1 MSEPSYFVH
10 PAALVETDRIGDGT
24 RIWAF
29 AHVMKDVTIG
39 RRCNVG
45 DHAFVENHVTLG
57 DDVTVKNGVS
67 IWQHVNIGSRVFLG
81 PNAVFTNDRFPRN
94 PHPGFEAE
102 DTWVEDGVSIG
113 ANATI
118 VCGVRLGRFAL
129 VGAGSVVTRDVP
141 AHALMVGNPARQRGW
156 VCECARPLPAGGGET
171 TCGHCGQRYAT
182 GGNGVKRIGDGS
194 DASPGATPGA
204 GTTVTASKDASTK

>member
-1 MSEPSYFVH
+1 MSDKPYFVH
-10 PAALVETDRIGDGT
+10 PAALVETDRIGEGT

-45 DHAFVENHVTLG
+45 DHAFVESHVTLG

-67 IWQHVNIGSRVFLG
+67 IWQHVHIGSRVFVG

-94 PHPGFEAE
+94 PHPVFDAE
-102 DTWVEDGVSIG
+102 ETFVEDGVSIG

-141 AHALMVGNPARQRGW
+141 QHALVLGNPARRRGW
-156 VCECARPLPAGGGET
+156 VCECARPLPAANGGQAA
-171 TCGHCGQRYAT
+171 CGHCGRRYAVTADGVRET
-182 GGNGVKRIGDGS
+182 GGPTAG
-194 DASPGATPGA
+194 DASPTGAAAKDTS
-204 GTTVTASKDASTK
+204 SK